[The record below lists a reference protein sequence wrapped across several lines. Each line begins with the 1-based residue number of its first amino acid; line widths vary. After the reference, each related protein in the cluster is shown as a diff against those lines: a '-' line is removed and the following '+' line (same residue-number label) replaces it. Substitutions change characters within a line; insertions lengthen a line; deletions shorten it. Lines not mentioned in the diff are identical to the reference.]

1 MHNAL
6 NKAISIKSM
15 NKIFSVFIFFH
26 FSLIL
31 GCNDLNEKTVK
42 VDFIQKSENSNERDG
57 NDSVAPLR
65 VAVAAII
72 SPRETYT
79 YYNELFKYISKKIN
93 RPIVFEQ
100 RKTYS
105 EVNDMLIN
113 QTVDIAFVC
122 TGAYIRNK
130 KYCDVLVVPVCKN
143 LPYYQGYIIVRKN
156 SAFKSL
162 KDLKGKSFAFT
173 DPLSNTGKLYPELRV
188 KKISNMKAEDFF
200 SKIIYTNAHDM
211 SIELVSKSLVDG
223 ASVNSLIYDYLAS
236 TNPERI
242 ENLRIIEKSEYFGI
256 PPVVTSKGINKELRK
271 KLEELFLNV
280 NDDPDGQII
289 LRKLLIDKFIIT
301 GDTLYN
307 NVCSEYKESNN
318 E

>member
-1 MHNAL
+1 MH
-6 NKAISIKSM
+6 KTIYKSVV
-15 NKIFSVFIFFH
+15 KIFFVLSIISF
-26 FSLIL
+26 L
-31 GCNDLNEKTVK
+31 GCFNENEKTIK
-42 VDFIQKSENSNERDG
+42 IDFSKTSGKFKCDTL
-57 NDSVAPLR
+57 NDSIAPLR

-113 QTVDIAFVC
+113 QTVDVAFVC

-130 KYCDVLVVPVCKN
+130 KYCDLLVVPVCKN
-143 LPYYQGYIIVRKN
+143 LPYYQAYVIVNKTSKVN
-156 SAFKSL
+156 NL
-162 KDLKGKSFAFT
+162 TELKGKSFAFT
-173 DPLSNTGKLYPELRV
+173 DPLSNTGKLFPEIRV
-188 KKISNMKAEDFF
+188 KLISNLKAENFF
-200 SKIIYTNAHDM
+200 SKIIYTNGHDL
-211 SIELVSKSLVDG
+211 SIELVSKNLIDG
-223 ASVNSLIYDYLAS
+223 ASVNSLIFDYLIVS
-236 TNPERI
+236 TPDKVKNI
-242 ENLRIIEKSEYFGI
+242 KIIEKSEYFGI
-256 PPVVTSKGINKELRK
+256 PPVVTSKGINKDLRL
-271 KLEELFLNV
+271 KLEELFLNAHE
-280 NDDPDGQII
+280 NDEGALI
-289 LRKLLIDKFIIT
+289 LKKLMINKFILT